1 MPYFI
6 HTEEQTSMTMAMA
19 SEMFYHQEGEDDTP
33 LMQSTPR
40 KDRQRPSTST
50 TFYHQEGE
58 DDTTLM
64 QSTPR
69 KDRQRPS
76 TSTTFYHQEGEDDT
90 PLMLSTPRKDRQ
102 RPSTSTT
109 ITELVLVPVE
119 ESAMPVSTSTPQKRD
134 VVPNRPQLKQK
145 KRKVDDPYDI
155 LVSDEREKVK
165 LEVKKCRLEINKLQM
180 DAKLTQLM
188 YVKETLLVRKIESEM
203 VVLPMVIG
211 TLLDLADSE

>member
-1 MPYFI
+1 MAYFI
-6 HTEEQTSMTMAMA
+6 HTDEQTSMTLP
-19 SEMFYHQEGEDDTP
+19 SEMLYD
-33 LMQSTPR
+33 
-40 KDRQRPSTST
+40 
-50 TFYHQEGE
+50 QEGE

-90 PLMLSTPRKDRQ
+90 PLMQSTPRKDRQ

-109 ITELVLVPVE
+109 ITELVLVPLE

-165 LEVKKCRLEINKLQM
+165 LEAKKCRLEINKLKM
-180 DAKLTQLM
+180 DAKLTQLI
-188 YVKETLLVRKIESEM
+188 YVKDTLLVRKLESEM
-203 VVLPMVIG
+203 GVLPMVIEP
-211 TLLDLADSE
+211 LLDLADSE